1 VKTTQT
7 GVVSLV
13 DQRAACGRAG
23 VFWDVRL
30 YSGNVR
36 VETYDGTN
44 LLDLTS
50 AAPLVNDGHTHAIL
64 VQRLS
69 GTVAI
74 HIDGAIGGALP
85 MPASFGALPALKSGT
100 DVCDGHNG
108 QVALSGTSMLTGVCI
123 SSP

>member
-13 DQRAACGRAG
+13 DQRAACGRTG

-30 YSGNVR
+30 FSGNVR

-50 AAPLVNDGHTHAIL
+50 GAPVVNDGHTHAIL
-64 VQRLS
+64 VQRTS
-69 GTVAI
+69 GMVTI
-74 HIDGAIGGALP
+74 HIDGTAAGSLA
-85 MPASFGALPALKSGT
+85 MAASFGALPALKSGT